1 VIKEVGVIGAGSW
14 GTTLANLLT
23 EKVGRVH
30 LWVYEKDLCETMA
43 RERENGLYLPGI
55 KLLPDVIPTVSLEE
69 ASRGKDLVVS
79 VVPSQYVR
87 NTVKEVVPYL
97 NERAIVL
104 SASKGIETKT
114 LMLMSQLLQEVL
126 PSGVHSRMC
135 FLSGPSFAREVAER
149 LPTAV
154 TLACKD
160 RATASAVQNLLST
173 SYFRVY
179 TSRDVMGVQLGG
191 ALKNV
196 IALAAGASD
205 GAGLGHN
212 TKAALITRGLAEI
225 TRLGVAMGA
234 NALTFQGLSGM
245 GDLVLTCTGDLSRNR
260 TVGRM
265 LGQGTPLS
273 DILKNMKSVA
283 EGVTTTQSAYDLAR
297 NCGVEMPITE
307 AVHAILYGKQEITST
322 VKRLLSRRLTEEMY
336 GISADEEKTSRS
348 GGKNKSSHPAMP

>member
-1 VIKEVGVIGAGSW
+1 VIKEIGVIGAGSW
-14 GTTLANLLT
+14 GTTLANLVA
-23 EKVGRVH
+23 EKVDRVH

-43 RERENGLYLPGI
+43 RERENVLYLPGS
-55 KLLPDVIPTVSLEE
+55 KLLPHVIPTVSVEE

-87 NTVKEVVPYL
+87 NTLKQMRSYLKEGT
-97 NERAIVL
+97 IVL

-114 LMLMSQLLQEVL
+114 LMLMSQVLHEVL
-126 PSGVHSRMC
+126 PPQVHTTMS
-135 FLSGPSFAREVAER
+135 FLSGPSFAREVADK

-154 TLACKD
+154 TLASED
-160 RATASAVQNLLST
+160 AATAATVQDLLST

-179 TSRDVMGVQLGG
+179 TSGDVTGVQLGG

-225 TRLGVAMGA
+225 TRLGIAMGA
-234 NALTFQGLSGM
+234 NPLTFQGLSGM

-265 LGQGTPLS
+265 LGQGKPLS
-273 DILKNMKSVA
+273 DILRDMKSVA
-283 EGVTTTQSAYDLAR
+283 EGVTTTQSAYHLAKKR
-297 NCGVEMPITE
+297 GVEMPITE
-307 AVHAILYGKQEITST
+307 AVHAILYDKQEIALT
-322 VKRLLSRRLTEEMY
+322 VEKLFSRKLTEEIY
-336 GISADEEKTSRS
+336 GIPGAERLTPDPNHRNKDCDPPSA
-348 GGKNKSSHPAMP
+348 